1 MTAKGKSL
9 VEYTYITTCFEVCQT
24 LVSSKQQTAIQED
37 HALMETKTHWD
48 TFLTDFFADGSL
60 PDSPLQGLFE
70 PLRAATVDN
79 MLVVGQLGQT
89 LDGRIATVTGQSKYI
104 NGQPGLTHLHQLRAL
119 LDTVVVGMGTVLADD
134 PLLNVR
140 LVNGK
145 HPARVVIDPKGKL
158 DAKARVW
165 NADGA
170 RRLWIVTE
178 GVEVLAPEGVEVIA
192 LPIIDGRIR
201 PQDILASLHQ
211 RGLKRILIEGGA
223 ETVSR
228 FLQAG
233 CLDRLHLIVAPIL
246 MGSGRASLNL
256 PAIEHMDQALRL
268 NIHTHLL
275 GNEVLFD
282 CDLSAQRIKI
292 A

>member
-1 MTAKGKSL
+1 
-9 VEYTYITTCFEVCQT
+9 VEYTYLSTSFGAFQA
-24 LVSSKQQTAIQED
+24 LVSSKQHSVSLED
-37 HALMETKTHWD
+37 PTSTEAKTHWD
-48 TFLTDFFADGSL
+48 RFLTDFFTDSSL
-60 PDSPLQGLFE
+60 PASALQAIFE
-70 PLRAATVDN
+70 PMRTPTVDTL
-79 MLVVGQLGQT
+79 MVVGQLGQT
-89 LDGRIATVTGQSKYI
+89 MDGRIATVTGQSKYI

-119 LDTVVVGMGTVLADD
+119 LDTVVVGVGTALADD

-140 LVNGK
+140 LVSGK

-158 DAKARVW
+158 SPAARVW
-165 NADGA
+165 TADGA
-170 RRLWIVTE
+170 RRLWIVME
-178 GVEVLAPEGVEVIA
+178 GVGVSAPEGVEVIA
-192 LPIIDGRIR
+192 LHASGGRIE
-201 PQDILASLHQ
+201 PKDILSSLAQ
-211 RGLKRILIEGGA
+211 RGLKRILLEGGA

-268 NIHTHLL
+268 DVRSHHL

-282 CDLSAQRIKI
+282 CDLSPQRVNI

>member
-1 MTAKGKSL
+1 MRT
-9 VEYTYITTCFEVCQT
+9 
-24 LVSSKQQTAIQED
+24 
-37 HALMETKTHWD
+37 
-48 TFLTDFFADGSL
+48 
-60 PDSPLQGLFE
+60 
-70 PLRAATVDN
+70 ATVDT
-79 MLVVGQLGQT
+79 MMVVGQLGQT
-89 LDGRIATVTGQSKYI
+89 MDGRIATMTGQSKYI

-119 LDTVVVGMGTVLADD
+119 LDTVVVGVGTALADD

-140 LVNGK
+140 LVSGK

-158 DAKARVW
+158 GTNARVW
-165 NADGA
+165 NEDGA

-178 GVEVLAPEGVEVIA
+178 GVKVSAPGGVEVIA
-192 LPIIDGRIR
+192 LPATEGRIT
-201 PQDILASLHQ
+201 PQTILKSLQQ

-233 CLDRLHLIVAPIL
+233 CLDRMHLIVAPIL

-268 NIHTHLL
+268 TVRTHQL
-275 GNEVLFD
+275 GNEVMFD
-282 CDLSAQRIKI
+282 CDLSPQRVKI

>member
-1 MTAKGKSL
+1 M
-9 VEYTYITTCFEVCQT
+9 EYTYNTTCFEAGQT
-24 LVSSKQQTAIQED
+24 LVSSKQHPASQED
-37 HALMETKTHWD
+37 PASAEAKTRWER
-48 TFLTDFFADGSL
+48 FLTDFFANGSL
-60 PDSPLQGLFE
+60 PESSLQALFE
-70 PLRAATVDN
+70 PMRAATVDS
-79 MLVVGQLGQT
+79 MVVVGQLGQT
-89 LDGRIATVTGQSKYI
+89 MDGRIATVTGQSKYI
-104 NGQPGLTHLHQLRAL
+104 NGHPGLTHLHQMRAL
-119 LDTVVVGMGTVLADD
+119 LDTVVVGVGTVLADD

-140 LVNGK
+140 LVSGK

-158 DAKARVW
+158 DATARIW
-165 NADGA
+165 TADGA
-170 RRLWIVTE
+170 RRLWLVME
-178 GVEVLAPEGVEVIA
+178 GVEVSAPEGVEVIA
-192 LPIIDGRIR
+192 LPATDGRIA
-201 PQDILASLHQ
+201 PKDILSALAH

-268 NIHTHLL
+268 NVHTHQL

-282 CDLSAQRIKI
+282 CDLSPQRVKV